1 MDRIFFF
8 LHLIVF
14 FVSMTIGIT
23 IYHRRLSH
31 TLARARIDA
40 QKETTVDED
49 QRRLL
54 TDKQQMCN
62 VFIFIFSVFNWILVT
77 FGI

>member
-1 MDRIFFF
+1 
-8 LHLIVF
+8 
-14 FVSMTIGIT
+14 MTIGIT
-23 IYHRRLSH
+23 IYHRPLSH

-40 QKETTVDED
+40 QKETAVDED
-49 QRRLL
+49 QRRLS